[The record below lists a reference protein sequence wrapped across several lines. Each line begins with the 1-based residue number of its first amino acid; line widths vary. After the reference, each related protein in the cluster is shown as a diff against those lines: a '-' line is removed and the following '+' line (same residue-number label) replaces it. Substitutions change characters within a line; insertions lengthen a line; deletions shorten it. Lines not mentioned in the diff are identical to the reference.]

1 MSERTDTT
9 RSGPVRAAWSTGHD
23 PVAELEHLWGEVSRL
38 LERSVPAPGSSRHW
52 MPLTEEEDAGDAYQ
66 VRAELP
72 GVARACVSVEI
83 DGREL
88 HIQGTLDES
97 TRGHA
102 LRRRAGSFSYG
113 IRIPGDVDVEAVRAD
128 LCDGVLTVRLP
139 KTGVSTRRTIAL
151 GSDRPSDRVP
161 DRLSD

>member
-9 RSGPVRAAWSTGHD
+9 RSSPAQAAWAAGHD
-23 PVAELEHLWGEVSRL
+23 PVAELEQLWGEVSRL
-38 LERSVPAPGSSRHW
+38 LERSSPSTGSPRHW
-52 MPLTEEEDAGDAYQ
+52 MPLTEEEDSGDAYQ

-72 GVARACVSVEI
+72 GVPRACVSVEI

-88 HIQGTLDES
+88 HIQGTLDDT

-102 LRRRAGSFSYG
+102 LRRRSGSFSYG
-113 IRIPGDVDVEAVRAD
+113 IRIPGDVDVEGVRAD

-151 GSDRPSDRVP
+151 GSD
-161 DRLSD
+161 

>member
-9 RSGPVRAAWSTGHD
+9 RSSPVRAAWSAGHD
-23 PVAELEHLWGEVSRL
+23 PATELEHLWGEVSRL
-38 LERSVPAPGSSRHW
+38 LERSSASTESSRHW
-52 MPLTEEEDAGDAYQ
+52 MPLTEEEDSGDAYQ

-72 GVARACVSVEI
+72 GVPRACVSVEI

-88 HIQGTLDES
+88 HIQGTLDDT
-97 TRGHA
+97 TRGPA
-102 LRRRAGSFSYG
+102 LRRRTGSFSYG
-113 IRIPGDVDVEAVRAD
+113 IRIPGDVDIEGVRAD

-151 GSDRPSDRVP
+151 GSD
-161 DRLSD
+161 